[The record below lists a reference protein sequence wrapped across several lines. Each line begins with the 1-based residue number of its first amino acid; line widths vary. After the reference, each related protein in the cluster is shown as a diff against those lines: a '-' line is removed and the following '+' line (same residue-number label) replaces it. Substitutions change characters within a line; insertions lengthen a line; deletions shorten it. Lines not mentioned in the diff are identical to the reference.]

1 MISIRLI
8 QNGGALEEATNTF
21 KLFKLL
27 ELQIE
32 TNRANQPFVE
42 QNHLLVVKFSDLV
55 FSVTQVIFFTF
66 PLSRNVSPGC

>member
-27 ELQIE
+27 ELHI
-32 TNRANQPFVE
+32 
-42 QNHLLVVKFSDLV
+42 
-55 FSVTQVIFFTF
+55 
-66 PLSRNVSPGC
+66 